1 MDCLHVELKNNI
13 STNMMSVINNLP
25 SNEMIIRPMTKT
37 IIPTATE
44 GEREGGG
51 KGERE
56 RGEGRERKGGRR
68 GRKKEGETEKDTK
81 SCTK

>member
-1 MDCLHVELKNNI
+1 
-13 STNMMSVINNLP
+13 
-25 SNEMIIRPMTKT
+25 MIIRPMTKT

-44 GEREGGG
+44 GERE
-51 KGERE
+51 R
-56 RGEGRERKGGRR
+56 GGRR